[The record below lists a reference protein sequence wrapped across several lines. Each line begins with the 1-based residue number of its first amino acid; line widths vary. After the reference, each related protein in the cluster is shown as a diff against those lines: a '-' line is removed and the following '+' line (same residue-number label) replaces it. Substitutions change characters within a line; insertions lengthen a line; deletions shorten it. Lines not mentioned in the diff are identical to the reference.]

1 MKVDGVFSGGGV
13 KGYALI
19 GAYQQLEKKGIIF
32 SRLAGTSA
40 GSIIASLSIAGYTG
54 SEMEDLFLDLKPND
68 FLDERVPANI
78 PFMKW
83 LLLYWKLGLYKGD
96 ALEKWIEEKLIAKGI
111 RTFSDIPAMSLRIIA
126 SDITNSRIVILP
138 DDLSKYHIDERHF
151 PISKAVRMSCGIPY
165 IFEPVNIT
173 KKKSP
178 TYMVD
183 GGVLSNFPMWLFDQ
197 DNVKKLRPVLGIKLS
212 GDNEMVLTRNVNNP
226 IALFTALF
234 DTMRVAHD
242 NRYVSRK
249 HEKNIIFVPLKD
261 MSGFDFDV
269 SLERKQEL
277 IQLGSTSAERF
288 LKKWTY

>member
-40 GSIIASLSIAGYTG
+40 GSIIASLSIAGYIG

-68 FLDERVPANI
+68 FLDERIPANI

-96 ALEKWIEEKLIAKGI
+96 ALEKWIEDKLMAKGI

-178 TYMVD
+178 TYIVD

-197 DNVKKLRPVLGIKLS
+197 ENVKKLRPVLGIKLS
-212 GDNEMVLTRNVNNP
+212 GDNEMVLKRNVNNP

-249 HEKNIIFVPLKD
+249 HEKNIIFVPTKD